1 MTCTTYSSTVVI
13 PEAPNSAGSAPVSQV
28 QAVGKRRKCGRA
40 KWDGVWVGGDS
51 EPSCNFRCSND
62 LTALGHFREDST
74 LDRRQIVLEERFR
87 LVLVK
92 NVTCYIEADR
102 LERAGSDAEAA
113 LLRQKS
119 DRWLQLQRKVG
130 AALEASRAAA
140 AKR

>member
-1 MTCTTYSSTVVI
+1 
-13 PEAPNSAGSAPVSQV
+13 
-28 QAVGKRRKCGRA
+28 
-40 KWDGVWVGGDS
+40 
-51 EPSCNFRCSND
+51 
-62 LTALGHFREDST
+62 LGHFREDST

-102 LERAGSDAEAA
+102 LERAGSGAEAA
-113 LLRQKS
+113 LLREKS

-140 AKR
+140 AKL